1 MYDWVKK
8 YIGIPFCSGG
18 RDLAGCDCYGL
29 TRLILQNEYKI
40 NLPSLDDKYENALDK
55 SHTKKLFEEFIPLLC
70 GEKINA
76 PEEKAVAIIRTQGL
90 ATHVALYAG
99 DGNIIHTMLHT
110 GSVCERLDSPMLTG
124 RVEGWYR
131 VSKSYCS
138 DKSVFA

>member
-1 MYDWVKK
+1 MYGWVKR

-18 RDLAGCDCYGL
+18 RDLNGCDCYGL
-29 TRLILQNEYKI
+29 IRLILHNEYKI
-40 NLPSLDDKYENALDK
+40 DLPRLDDRYENALDK
-55 SHTKKLFEEFIPLLC
+55 NLTKKLFTEFIPLIC

-76 PEEKAVAIIRTQGL
+76 PEEKALVIIRTQGL

-110 GSVCERLDSPMLTG
+110 DSVCERLDSPMLAG

-138 DKSVFA
+138 DKSPFS